1 VCRIIQQALETG
13 EAPKEWN
20 ACHIVLLPK
29 SDQANTTKDFRP
41 ISVGN
46 TLYRLLTKIIT
57 DRLLPYMSKIIS
69 NTETTFIKGRS
80 IADNVIH
87 MKEII
92 HSFYERQY
100 KDKAFALKV
109 DIMKFFLY
117 PRVGFHSGSTRGP
130 KCTNKTDQ
138 ANRVVY

>member
-1 VCRIIQQALETG
+1 MFRLGPDKSPGPDGLTAKFIQKNWRIMGPDVYRIIQQAFATG

-69 NTETTFIKGRS
+69 NT
-80 IADNVIH
+80 
-87 MKEII
+87 
-92 HSFYERQY
+92 
-100 KDKAFALKV
+100 
-109 DIMKFFLY
+109 
-117 PRVGFHSGSTRGP
+117 
-130 KCTNKTDQ
+130 
-138 ANRVVY
+138 